1 MEPDYKEIQ
10 WRINRI
16 IDELENCVI
25 LTECPNCEMAPS
37 SEGCMCS
44 DKAANHMTAKAYLAS
59 FDAKY
64 RRDDRDGLVITLD
77 DGDGYEFEVN
87 TRAKDVVYRVDPYHF
102 VSEFYRKDAM
112 NIAAEADK
120 QLNKMERT

>member
-1 MEPDYKEIQ
+1 MKPDYKEIQ

-64 RRDDRDGLVITLD
+64 RRDGSGGLVITLD
-77 DGDGYEFEVN
+77 DGDGYKFELDTQEKSVTYN
-87 TRAKDVVYRVDPYHF
+87 RPWHIVQ
-102 VSEFYRKDAM
+102 SEYSKDAM
-112 NIAAEADK
+112 GIAAEADK
-120 QLNKMERT
+120 QLNKMEKT